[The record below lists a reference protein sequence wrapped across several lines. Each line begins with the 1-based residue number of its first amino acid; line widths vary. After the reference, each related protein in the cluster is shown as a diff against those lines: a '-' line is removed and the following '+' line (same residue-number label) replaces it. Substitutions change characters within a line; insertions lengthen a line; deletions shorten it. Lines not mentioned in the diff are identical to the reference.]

1 MDLTPGQLR
10 LVFAVVVL
18 ALVALG
24 VYLIGHRGSGG
35 TSAAPTVSASRS
47 IAAPAPSASS
57 ASSSPGIPPSAVP
70 APAPVSTKGGAE
82 IYQWLPFNANDLAA
96 AASTTVTF
104 AKAYSTWSYTEDKA
118 AYGASLSSL
127 VTPKFVAVLEYDY
140 NTAGVAGP
148 RGADQQVSTG
158 SGTIDSISSFGGA
171 PAPSITFL
179 VTISQQVKSTQPTA
193 RLSGQWA
200 VTVVPSGGSWQVSNL
215 QLSSLG
221 NH

>member
-1 MDLTPGQLR
+1 MDLSPGQLR

-35 TSAAPTVSASRS
+35 SNAAPTVSASRS
-47 IAAPAPSASS
+47 VPAPAS
-57 ASSSPGIPPSAVP
+57 SSSPGVPPSAVP
-70 APAPVSTKGGAE
+70 VPTPVSTKGGAE
-82 IYQWLPFNANDLAA
+82 IYQWLPFSADDLAA

-148 RGADQQVSTG
+148 RGDQKQVSTG
-158 SGTIDSISSFGGA
+158 SGTIDSISSFGGG
-171 PAPSITFL
+171 PTSITFL
-179 VTISQQVKSTQPTA
+179 ITIDQQVKSTQPTA
-193 RLSGQWA
+193 KLSGQWA
-200 VTVVPSGGSWQVSNL
+200 VTVVASGGSWQVSNL
-215 QLSSLG
+215 QLSNLG